1 MAGDRI
7 LLIGDNPFQGVSH
20 LSLERA
26 RMRSEESSTPERAA
40 QVLKAALESGADGFL
55 MSVSD
60 VSLDMLK
67 ALRHDTNPLGIYAI
81 VPYTFALV
89 RSAVRLGGIPGLGQ
103 EVAKDIVRSRNWRA
117 VRSAALGGALTD
129 PGALFE
135 AYLHY
140 EVGHIRAAHGP
151 SARLESLLVHEIV
164 TDMALALD
172 LDWMFRRLL
181 GVARTYG
188 VKPGLNTRNLPLLVE
203 KLRRWN
209 IPLDGMVFA
218 APFNAAGFQMAPTR
232 EACEA
237 TLATLSTSE
246 VIGFSLLAA
255 GYIGPE
261 EAYEYAISHPNM
273 KGVALGA
280 SRVEQAR
287 KTFSTFNQGFGRR
300 RALAVPA

>member
-103 EVAKDIVRSRNWRA
+103 EVAKDIVRSRKIGRA
-117 VRSAALGGALTD
+117 HV
-129 PGALFE
+129 
-135 AYLHY
+135 
-140 EVGHIRAAHGP
+140 
-151 SARLESLLVHEIV
+151 
-164 TDMALALD
+164 
-172 LDWMFRRLL
+172 
-181 GVARTYG
+181 
-188 VKPGLNTRNLPLLVE
+188 
-203 KLRRWN
+203 
-209 IPLDGMVFA
+209 
-218 APFNAAGFQMAPTR
+218 
-232 EACEA
+232 
-237 TLATLSTSE
+237 
-246 VIGFSLLAA
+246 
-255 GYIGPE
+255 
-261 EAYEYAISHPNM
+261 
-273 KGVALGA
+273 
-280 SRVEQAR
+280 
-287 KTFSTFNQGFGRR
+287 
-300 RALAVPA
+300 